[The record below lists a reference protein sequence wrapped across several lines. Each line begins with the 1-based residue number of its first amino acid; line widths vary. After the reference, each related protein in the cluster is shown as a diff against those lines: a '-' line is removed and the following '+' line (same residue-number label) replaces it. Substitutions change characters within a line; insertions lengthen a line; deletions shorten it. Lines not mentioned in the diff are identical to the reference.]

1 MGAIDE
7 IPDVPDDVVDDA
19 CEEYIDD
26 VDVDYLAVQGSD
38 RLWLKAV
45 QPLILLAVKDNS
57 AAHVRVRHA
66 INDMA
71 LAACE
76 RAARILRS
84 DLPPLTWDDGPDA
97 PDGDA

>member
-7 IPDVPDDVVDDA
+7 IPDVPEDMVDEA
-19 CEEYIDD
+19 CEAYHDE

-45 QPLILLAVKDNS
+45 QPLILLASKDNS
-57 AAHVRVRHA
+57 AAHTRVRHA

-71 LAACE
+71 VAACE

-84 DLPPLTWDDGPDA
+84 DLPPFDFGP
-97 PDGDA
+97 GDASEDA